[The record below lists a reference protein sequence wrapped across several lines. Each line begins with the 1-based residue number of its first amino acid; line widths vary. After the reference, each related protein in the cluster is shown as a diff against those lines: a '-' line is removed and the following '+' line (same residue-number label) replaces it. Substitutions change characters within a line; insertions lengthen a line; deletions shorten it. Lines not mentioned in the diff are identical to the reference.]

1 MGYDFLVA
9 ERYNEMIPYVEKGL
23 PVEECP
29 MEDLSEYEK
38 NLYIS
43 IQKQL
48 MDERA
53 NHPGVPIHLQTMEK
67 DWDEEEELRTGTETL
82 L

>member
-9 ERYNEMIPYVEKGL
+9 ERCNEMIPYIEKGIL
-23 PVEECP
+23 VEECP

-38 NLYIS
+38 NLYIRT
-43 IQKQL
+43 QKQL

-53 NHPGVPIHLQTMEK
+53 KHPGVPIHLQTLEK

>member
-1 MGYDFLVA
+1 
-9 ERYNEMIPYVEKGL
+9 
-23 PVEECP
+23 
-29 MEDLSEYEK
+29 
-38 NLYIS
+38 
-43 IQKQL
+43 

-53 NHPGVPIHLQTMEK
+53 KHPGVPIHLQTLEK